1 MESVWVLIE
10 HWFGIFMNSSIGNQI
25 KWILIVNKMNS
36 NCDWFVWLDF
46 DEERYLND
54 SSTGNQINGAL
65 RTNDG

>member
-1 MESVWVLIE
+1 
-10 HWFGIFMNSSIGNQI
+10 
-25 KWILIVNKMNS
+25 MNS